1 MVSHV
6 GIYDML
12 RVELSPNGAFN
23 VPEFGTVKDR
33 SQFVAMHAY
42 SPYHRVKNGTKYPAV
57 LFLTGAN
64 DPRVDPM
71 QSRKMTA
78 RLQAA
83 TAGSGTVLLRTSVS
97 SGHGIGTA
105 LSETIEQEVDVY
117 AFLFNQLGIAF
128 KGANGSGER

>member
-1 MVSHV
+1 MVSYV

-12 RVELSPNGAFN
+12 RVELSPNGSFN
-23 VPEFGTVKDR
+23 VPEFGTVQNPDHFR
-33 SQFVAMHAY
+33 ALYAC
-42 SPYHRVKNGTKYPAV
+42 SPYHNVRDGAKYPAC

-83 TAGSGTVLLRTSVS
+83 TASSAPILLRTSAG
-97 SGHGIGTA
+97 SGHGEDTA
-105 LSETIEQEVDVY
+105 LAERIEQSVDVY
-117 AFLFNQLGIAF
+117 AFLF
-128 KGANGSGER
+128 K